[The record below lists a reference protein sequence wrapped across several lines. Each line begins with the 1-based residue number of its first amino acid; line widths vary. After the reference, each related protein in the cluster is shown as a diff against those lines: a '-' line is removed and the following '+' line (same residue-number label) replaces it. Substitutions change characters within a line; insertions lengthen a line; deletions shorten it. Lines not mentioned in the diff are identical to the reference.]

1 MADPTHPALLDPALA
16 DAPAGPLLFAARTIP
31 RGGKAGPRRTPRH
44 QHARGQ
50 LLGADSGLMQIDVG
64 ATHWLLPAGHLAWI
78 PPDLPH
84 ALLAPQGF
92 EGWSLY
98 FNAAASALLPDQ
110 PRILAPGPL
119 LQAAIQRAQQWP
131 PGPLD
136 AAQRRLAGVIVDEIA
151 THPTLPLALAHP
163 QDRRLRRVASAFA
176 AHPEDNRSVEHW
188 AAFAGLSSR
197 TLTRQWQRE
206 TGMGLSRWR
215 QRLRVLH
222 ALPRLAAGD
231 TVTRTALALGY
242 ETTSAF
248 IAVFKREL
256 GDTPARYARDARG

>member
-16 DAPAGPLLFAARTIP
+16 DAPAGPLLFAAHTVR
-31 RGGKAGPRRTPRH
+31 RGGRAGPRRTPRH

-110 PRILAPGPL
+110 PGSWHRG
-119 LQAAIQRAQQWP
+119 RCCRP
-131 PGPLD
+131 PSSARSSGRPVRWMLHSD
-136 AAQRRLAGVIVDEIA
+136 AWQG
-151 THPTLPLALAHP
+151 
-163 QDRRLRRVASAFA
+163 DR
-176 AHPEDNRSVEHW
+176 
-188 AAFAGLSSR
+188 G
-197 TLTRQWQRE
+197 
-206 TGMGLSRWR
+206 
-215 QRLRVLH
+215 
-222 ALPRLAAGD
+222 
-231 TVTRTALALGY
+231 
-242 ETTSAF
+242 
-248 IAVFKREL
+248 
-256 GDTPARYARDARG
+256 